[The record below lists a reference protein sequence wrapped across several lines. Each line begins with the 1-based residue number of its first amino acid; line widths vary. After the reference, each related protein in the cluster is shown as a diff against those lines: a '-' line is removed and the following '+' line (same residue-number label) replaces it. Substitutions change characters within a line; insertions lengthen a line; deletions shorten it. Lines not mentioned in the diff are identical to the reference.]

1 MGCPSSKKF
10 RTFGPWKYFL
20 IYSLTDE
27 NYSLHCSHH
36 FESDVNEKWAYVLT
50 AFLSISYWIILSI
63 IGALIG
69 TCSPS
74 TPGIDFALT
83 ALFIVILIEQMLGA
97 DNRLPAWLAFVSA
110 IVCLLIFPGHF
121 ILPSLVITVAL
132 LSILRHRIEP
142 AKAVKEEKEEA

>member
-1 MGCPSSKKF
+1 MSLLLNSRHIFYGLSFIEKF

-63 IGALIG
+63 I
-69 TCSPS
+69 
-74 TPGIDFALT
+74 FALT
-83 ALFIVILIEQMLGA
+83 ALFIVILIEQILGA

-110 IVCLLIFPGHF
+110 IVCLLIFGPSNF

-142 AKAVKEEKEEA
+142 VKAVKEEKEEA